1 MSGSR
6 HPHPASVPLAAPP
19 RLEPPGGGT
28 ARLAERRRLRMR
40 PCGRSWAGE
49 PCPRPPH
56 LGHRP
61 CVAWMAD
68 TWYPAAC
75 TCRGRR
81 LQVLVVCRRQLR
93 ASVLDALGEEKPAG
107 APRFLPKEAWNR
119 FPSILTVP
127 CVLQRF
133 SSFEKRTIQKKL

>member
-1 MSGSR
+1 
-6 HPHPASVPLAAPP
+6 
-19 RLEPPGGGT
+19 
-28 ARLAERRRLRMR
+28 MR

-107 APRFLPKEAWNR
+107 APRFLPKEAWSR